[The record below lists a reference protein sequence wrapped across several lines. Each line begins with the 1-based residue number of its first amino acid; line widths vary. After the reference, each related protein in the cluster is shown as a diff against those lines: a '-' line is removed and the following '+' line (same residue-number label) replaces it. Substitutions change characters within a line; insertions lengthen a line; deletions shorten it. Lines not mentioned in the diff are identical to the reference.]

1 VSGASRLIRGNEL
14 LAYQDWRS
22 IPKRLKA
29 EATRWV
35 YIGPNGSWW
44 DLEGRDAGK
53 QGVRLAKEL
62 QGAYHLPFEHLLT
75 EAAYQVGATYER
87 SNIQKRLINLGVVA
101 GARGS
106 HNTRLTSD
114 AYRHIE
120 ANWWNAWPHDTPGWL
135 GCHTRF
141 GGWRWAQVQL
151 AKAVDTSVSIDPAAM
166 NNNVQKWDMQI
177 MGVNPWYAKRTL
189 VEKWTAHAETV
200 TANGFDEETITI
212 CNRGHLPVWPLF
224 IYTGPGRAW
233 VQDGMTTKMIPLPTL
248 SVDDKYGLVDTD
260 PSHRTLTGA
269 TDPVDNIFYQII
281 RQSKILDFF
290 LHDVEAL
297 GLPLWR
303 RANGIRFTSQI
314 PPKTVANIKV
324 RHDTAGGTVTL
335 MLPQR
340 FIRPS

>member
-1 VSGASRLIRGNEL
+1 MSGASRLIRGNEL
-14 LAYQDWRS
+14 LLYQNWQT
-22 IPKRLKA
+22 IPKRLKV

-35 YIGPNGSWW
+35 YIGPDGSWW

-53 QGVRLAKEL
+53 QGVRLAQEL
-62 QGAYHLPFEHLLT
+62 QGAYHLPFEQLLT

-87 SNIQKRLINLGVVA
+87 TNIKKRIINLGVVI
-101 GARGS
+101 GYRSPGS
-106 HNTRLTSD
+106 RAYTSD

-120 ANWWNAWPHDTPGWL
+120 ANWWNAWPHDKAGWL

-151 AKAVDTSVSIDPAAM
+151 AKPIDTSVKMDPAAM
-166 NNNVQKWDMQI
+166 QNNGMKWDFQV

-189 VEKWTAHAETV
+189 IETFKAHAETV
-200 TANGFDEETITI
+200 TANGFDEETLSIA
-212 CNRGHLPVWPLF
+212 NRGHLPVWPLF
-224 IYTGPGRAW
+224 LYSGPGRAW
-233 VQDGMTTKMIPLPTL
+233 VQDGMTNNMIPLPTL
-248 SVDDKYGLVDTD
+248 SAGDISGLVDTD
-260 PSHRTLTGA
+260 PAHRTLTGA
-269 TDPVDNIFYQII
+269 TDPVDNIFYQFI
-281 RQSKILDFF
+281 RSSQILDFF
-290 LHDVEAL
+290 LHDLEAL

-314 PPKTVANIKV
+314 PPRTVANLKV
-324 RHDTAGGTVTL
+324 RHDTAGGTVVA

>member
-1 VSGASRLIRGNEL
+1 
-14 LAYQDWRS
+14 
-22 IPKRLKA
+22 
-29 EATRWV
+29 
-35 YIGPNGSWW
+35 
-44 DLEGRDAGK
+44 
-53 QGVRLAKEL
+53 
-62 QGAYHLPFEHLLT
+62 
-75 EAAYQVGATYER
+75 
-87 SNIQKRLINLGVVA
+87 
-101 GARGS
+101 
-106 HNTRLTSD
+106 
-114 AYRHIE
+114 
-120 ANWWNAWPHDTPGWL
+120 
-135 GCHTRF
+135 
-141 GGWRWAQVQL
+141 
-151 AKAVDTSVSIDPAAM
+151 M